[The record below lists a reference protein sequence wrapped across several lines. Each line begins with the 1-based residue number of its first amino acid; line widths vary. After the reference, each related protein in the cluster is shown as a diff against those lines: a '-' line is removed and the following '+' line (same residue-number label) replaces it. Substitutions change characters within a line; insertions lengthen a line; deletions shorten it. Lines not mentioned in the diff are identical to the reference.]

1 MTNLYLNNKEMNM
14 MHVIF
19 KHTLSLFVGL
29 LLPIT
34 VVAQIS
40 PFETEYFKD
49 SEYRLST
56 NNASGLVLGKQLV
69 YSDVSLGIDYSKG
82 SFHRPQQAAQNTNY
96 LFSAEG
102 AIMMGKY
109 YLIGGFNFKQS
120 FEKDVR
126 FTSIFD
132 SYRGTPYIIADS
144 TGGDWQKQSYNMW
157 VKGSSPVLFNLIS
170 FGLDGKLAVG
180 RGAKKIDP
188 RPQANTNTIQ
198 VSPSFTLV
206 KSNHSLGADFTYQR
220 FKENTNIILY
230 DAGVSQKI
238 YFLKGMG
245 QYTYDIFSGNDRER
259 QYEGD
264 SYGAGA
270 QYGYRSERFNLLVNG
285 SYRNYVENANDIENN
300 KPRQRGRLYETVWKA
315 DLHADIY
322 SSNSGAKH
330 VLVAAFEDMKRSGR
344 EIIQV
349 FNPSP
354 TVNAWETDS
363 EAPGRWLQSQRTWQ
377 AGYDLFLLTQS
388 RSTYVWKFALRGSL
402 SDLSD
407 AYASMNSLLDFKSGN
422 VTVEAFRNL
431 TFKNRQYLQVGVN
444 GTYRAAWNVVS
455 NYLPREASDLTITDG
470 LVKRD
475 RDILTQNYYQ
485 IGVQAMYGYT
495 FRSNGS
501 IYLKGKYSY
510 LDAKG
515 GWNRNSMMF
524 SIGYNF

>member
-1 MTNLYLNNKEMNM
+1 
-14 MHVIF
+14 
-19 KHTLSLFVGL
+19 
-29 LLPIT
+29 
-34 VVAQIS
+34 
-40 PFETEYFKD
+40 
-49 SEYRLST
+49 
-56 NNASGLVLGKQLV
+56 
-69 YSDVSLGIDYSKG
+69 
-82 SFHRPQQAAQNTNY
+82 
-96 LFSAEG
+96 
-102 AIMMGKY
+102 
-109 YLIGGFNFKQS
+109 
-120 FEKDVR
+120 
-126 FTSIFD
+126 
-132 SYRGTPYIIADS
+132 
-144 TGGDWQKQSYNMW
+144 
-157 VKGSSPVLFNLIS
+157 
-170 FGLDGKLAVG
+170 
-180 RGAKKIDP
+180 
-188 RPQANTNTIQ
+188 
-198 VSPSFTLV
+198 
-206 KSNHSLGADFTYQR
+206 
-220 FKENTNIILY
+220 
-230 DAGVSQKI
+230 
-238 YFLKGMG
+238 
-245 QYTYDIFSGNDRER
+245 
-259 QYEGD
+259 
-264 SYGAGA
+264 
-270 QYGYRSERFNLLVNG
+270 
-285 SYRNYVENANDIENN
+285 
-300 KPRQRGRLYETVWKA
+300 
-315 DLHADIY
+315 
-322 SSNSGAKH
+322 
-330 VLVAAFEDMKRSGR
+330 
-344 EIIQV
+344 
-349 FNPSP
+349 P